1 MNNSYFNPNA
11 NPNLGYNDITGST
24 GIPSSSIIGSNTS
37 IPGSSLVGSSK
48 DLPMEQSYVENI
60 LRMNKGKVA
69 SFYMTFPDAGEWK
82 DKIFTGVVEQAAR
95 DHFVVSDPKTG
106 KWYLLLSI
114 YLDFIVF
121 DEEINYK
128 II

>member
-1 MNNSYFNPNA
+1 MNNGYFNPNM
-11 NPNLGYNDITGST
+11 NSSNGLGDYTNNF
-24 GIPSSSIIGSNTS
+24 NTS
-37 IPGSSLVGSSK
+37 GYDN

-60 LRMNKGKVA
+60 LRMNKGKIA
-69 SFYMTFPDAGEWK
+69 SFYMTYPDSNEWR
-82 DKIFTGVVEQAAR
+82 DRIFTGVVEQAAR
-95 DHFVVSDPKTG
+95 DHIVVSDPKTG
-106 KWYLLLSI
+106 KWYLLLTI

>member
-11 NPNLGYNDITGST
+11 NPNLGYNNVTGST
-24 GIPSSSIIGSNTS
+24 GIPNVNSSNNTE
-37 IPGSSLVGSSK
+37 
-48 DLPMEQSYVENI
+48 LPMEQSYVENI

-69 SFYMTFPDAGEWK
+69 SFYMTFPDGGEWR
-82 DKIFTGVVEQAAR
+82 DKIFTGIVEQAAR
-95 DHFVVSDPKTG
+95 DHFVISDPKTG

>member
-1 MNNSYFNPNA
+1 MNNSYFNPNSFS
-11 NPNLGYNDITGST
+11 NDYS
-24 GIPSSSIIGSNTS
+24 
-37 IPGSSLVGSSK
+37 GSSGAPSGT

-60 LRMNKGKVA
+60 LRLNKGKVA
-69 SFYMTFPDAGEWK
+69 SFYMTFPDANEWR
-82 DKIFTGVVEQAAR
+82 DRIFTGVVEQAAR
-95 DHFVVSDPKTG
+95 DHVVISDPKTG

-128 II
+128 VI

>member
-1 MNNSYFNPNA
+1 MNNSYFNPN
-11 NPNLGYNDITGST
+11 NTNGVIPNDITSNF
-24 GIPSSSIIGSNTS
+24 NTS
-37 IPGSSLVGSSK
+37 NLTP

-69 SFYMTFPDAGEWK
+69 SFYMSFPDSNEWR
-82 DKIFTGVVEQAAR
+82 DRIFTGVVEQAAR
-95 DHFVVSDPKTG
+95 DHVVISDPKTG

-128 II
+128 VI

>member
-11 NPNLGYNDITGST
+11 NNLGYNSVSGST
-24 GIPSSSIIGSNTS
+24 GSPNINYDTS
-37 IPGSSLVGSSK
+37 
-48 DLPMEQSYVENI
+48 LPMEQSYVENI
-60 LRMNKGKVA
+60 LRLNKGKVA
-69 SFYMTFPDAGEWK
+69 SFYMTFPDGGEWK
-82 DKIFTGVVEQAAR
+82 DKIFTGVIEQAAR
-95 DHFVVSDPKTG
+95 DHFVISDPKTG

>member
-1 MNNSYFNPNA
+1 MNNGYYNPN
-11 NPNLGYNDITGST
+11 NMGFEQVPN
-24 GIPSSSIIGSNTS
+24 IPSGNN
-37 IPGSSLVGSSK
+37 

-60 LRMNKGKVA
+60 LRLNKGKIA
-69 SFYMTFPDAGEWK
+69 SFYMSYPDSNEWRN
-82 DKIFTGVVEQAAR
+82 KIFTGRVEQAAR
-95 DHFVVSDPKTG
+95 DHVVVFDPKNG

-114 YLDFIVF
+114 YLNYIVF